1 MLVSLHIENIA
12 VIRKLTVDLDEGFTV
27 LTGETGAGKSILI
40 DSLALLCGARSDR
53 ELIRTGEDYALVEGC
68 FACSAGDIPQDFTP
82 DEDGLV
88 VVTRRITSDGRST
101 ARVNGRTVPLQKLKE
116 LTGGLISIHGQ
127 QDTQMLRDRD
137 AMREFLDEYSHTGEE
152 KRSYQEAYSTLLELR
167 SKQKKLDRDEDE
179 RRERADFLAY
189 RIAELEAADLKEGE
203 EEELR
208 AERTRLRNLE
218 NINRACLGAYSALYD
233 NGESP
238 AAVELLGMAAS
249 QLEEAGKFVPELADL
264 ANKLHGMK
272 CDAEDAAESAHR
284 AVDEESDGSS
294 LERIEERL
302 LRLAELRRKYGDV
315 SNAMQELEKMRSELD
330 ELQHADETA
339 ELLMHRLKAQE
350 SEVER
355 HAKALRAKREAGALS
370 LAEGAA
376 RELAELD
383 MPKTT
388 LSVRVEPQQ
397 PGPEGADSVA
407 FFVSANLGEAERPI
421 EKVASG
427 GELSRIM
434 LALRTASAGSGR
446 TPTMIFDEIDTGISG
461 KTSRRIG
468 AKLKKLSQAS
478 VAQVLCV
485 THSAQVASLADHHL
499 LISKSSESGR
509 TVTTVERLD
518 TQARVEELARIIGG
532 MTVTDAARN
541 AARELMDNG

>member
-1 MLVSLHIENIA
+1 
-12 VIRKLTVDLDEGFTV
+12 
-27 LTGETGAGKSILI
+27 
-40 DSLALLCGARSDR
+40 
-53 ELIRTGEDYALVEGC
+53 
-68 FACSAGDIPQDFTP
+68 
-82 DEDGLV
+82 
-88 VVTRRITSDGRST
+88 
-101 ARVNGRTVPLQKLKE
+101 
-116 LTGGLISIHGQ
+116 
-127 QDTQMLRDRD
+127 
-137 AMREFLDEYSHTGEE
+137 
-152 KRSYQEAYSTLLELR
+152 
-167 SKQKKLDRDEDE
+167 
-179 RRERADFLAY
+179 
-189 RIAELEAADLKEGE
+189 
-203 EEELR
+203 
-208 AERTRLRNLE
+208 
-218 NINRACLGAYSALYD
+218 
-233 NGESP
+233 
-238 AAVELLGMAAS
+238 
-249 QLEEAGKFVPELADL
+249 
-264 ANKLHGMK
+264 
-272 CDAEDAAESAHR
+272 
-284 AVDEESDGSS
+284 
-294 LERIEERL
+294 
-302 LRLAELRRKYGDV
+302 
-315 SNAMQELEKMRSELD
+315 
-330 ELQHADETA
+330 
-339 ELLMHRLKAQE
+339 MHRLKAQE